1 MEIGYTVT
9 VKFTVDDF
17 NTQTLYLVNEDLK
30 DEDGIYLP
38 AKSASIVSVEPPPL
52 TLETCNRVI
61 YRPYNG
67 GDIPY
72 NGGDI
77 PYNGGDIP
85 YNGGDIIGTPQ
96 YIGST
101 IVVFIETQTGNEISC
116 YKSECEPYD

>member
-77 PYNGGDIP
+77 
-85 YNGGDIIGTPQ
+85 IGTPQ